1 MKKKFAL
8 GMVGLLVVGALTGC
22 GKTKSKYLLD
32 VDYSDYVKLC
42 DYEGI
47 EVDKVV
53 FDVSE
58 DEIQEQIDMEMYDYA
73 TYDEITDRGIQV
85 GDYVVL
91 DYTGKL
97 DGKESEEYSGT
108 EEEIMVGEE
117 AFYPEAEEALVGL
130 KSGEKTSVELVLTE
144 DYAEEEDVGKNLS
157 LEITV
162 GAVTQENLPE
172 CNDEFVKENL
182 DYDSLEE
189 YRKGV
194 KEELMD
200 SKTQEYESAAVSQAL
215 EYLVANS
222 TFDGY
227 PEELYTQ
234 CEGYFN
240 AENENN
246 AAMFGM
252 EVDEYLDLM
261 GMDEAAC
268 KESIEE
274 SVNYELVIGAIAQKE
289 GIDCTADEIKKFVE
303 DNYEE
308 FGYDSTDA
316 FFEEYAE
323 EDVGYELIYEKV
335 ADFLYEHAKYVEIDE
350 AEYLKQQ
357 EADMY
362 DEGDADEEEADVK
375 ESGEEGETLE
385 GGLEGL
391 NLDKLEN
398 SSSEESTSE
407 EKEETESTVE
417 EDTDSSE
424 AE

>member
-1 MKKKFAL
+1 MKKKLAL
-8 GMVGLLVVGALTGC
+8 GMVGLMVVGTLAGC
-22 GKTKSKYLLD
+22 GNAKSKYLLD

-85 GDYVVL
+85 GDYVVI
-91 DYTGKL
+91 DYTAKL

-108 EEEIMVGEE
+108 EEEIMIGEE
-117 AFYPEAEEALVGL
+117 AFYPEVEEALIGL

-144 DYAEEEDVGKNLS
+144 DYTEEEDVGKKLS
-157 LEITV
+157 LEVTV
-162 GAVTQENLPE
+162 GAVTEENLPE
-172 CNDEFVKENL
+172 CNDEFVKENMG
-182 DYDSLEE
+182 YDSLEE
-189 YRKGV
+189 YRKET
-194 KEELMD
+194 KEGLMD

-215 EYLVANS
+215 DYLVANS

-227 PEELYTQ
+227 PKELYTQ
-234 CEGYFN
+234 CEEYFN
-240 AENENN
+240 AEIENN

-261 GMDEAAC
+261 EMDEAAC

-316 FFEEYAE
+316 FFEDYSE

-335 ADFLYEHAKYVEIDE
+335 AEFLYDHAKYVEIDE

-357 EADMY
+357 EADMF
-362 DEGDADEEEADVK
+362 DEEEVDEE
-375 ESGEEGETLE
+375 ESSEEGEELD

-398 SSSEESTSE
+398 SSSEESN
-407 EKEETESTVE
+407 
-417 EDTDSSE
+417 
-424 AE
+424 